1 MGLLA
6 KLKKQED
13 FNDKEKSIS
22 NFILDINEKIADMS
36 SRDVGT
42 YTYTS
47 SSSIVRFC
55 QKLGCKGYS
64 DFKVKFLSEIKI
76 FNLSEYNEDTSLNQ
90 KDNGLSILNKISTTQ
105 KQVIDETKSE
115 FSIDHFIKIT
125 NYILKA
131 EYIDFFAYDLN
142 LHLAEYACNQFF
154 HCGKIS
160 NVYPASNT
168 QQLLALSAKDNHLG
182 IFISRGGENIKLI
195 ETAKALKGSKVK
207 TIVITSNKQST
218 LAKIC
223 DEFIYAVYADKIED
237 LGTIMFSTSVK
248 YIIDSLF
255 SMIFVNHY
263 DESVNL
269 NKTYDVFGKRFLNE
283 N

>member
-1 MGLLA
+1 MGLLT
-6 KLKKQED
+6 KMKKQVD
-13 FNDKEKSIS
+13 FTDKEKSIS
-22 NFILDINEKIADMS
+22 NYLLENNEKIIDMS
-36 SRDVGT
+36 SREVGT
-42 YTYTS
+42 HTYTS

-55 QKLGCKGYS
+55 QKIGCKGYS
-64 DFKVKFLSEIKI
+64 DFKVKFLSEIKYTD
-76 FNLSEYNEDTSLNQ
+76 FSECSDDMELNQ
-90 KDNGLSILNKISTTQ
+90 KDNALSILNKISTTQ
-105 KQVIDETKSE
+105 KQVIDETKNE
-115 FSIDHFIKIT
+115 LSIAQFVKIT
-125 NYILKA
+125 NYIVKA

-160 NVYPASNT
+160 NVYSASNA
-168 QQLLALSAKDNHLG
+168 QHLLALNAKNNHIG

-195 ETAKALKGSKVK
+195 ETAKLLKESKVK
-207 TIVITSNKQST
+207 TIVITSNKNST

-223 DEFIYAVYADKIED
+223 DDFIYAVYADRIEN

-269 NKTYDVFGKRFLNE
+269 NNTYDKFGQKAIYK
-283 N
+283 

>member
-6 KLKKQED
+6 KLKKQEY
-13 FNDKEKSIS
+13 FTDKEKSIS
-22 NFILDINEKIADMS
+22 NYILENNEKIADMS
-36 SRDVGT
+36 SREVGN

-64 DFKVKFLSEIKI
+64 DFKVKFLSEIK
-76 FNLSEYNEDTSLNQ
+76 FANFSELSEDMSLNQ
-90 KDNGLSILNKISTTQ
+90 KDNALSILNKISTTQ
-105 KQVIDETKSE
+105 KQVIDETKNE
-115 FSIDHFIKIT
+115 FTIEQFVKIT
-125 NYILKA
+125 NHIVKA

-160 NVYPASNT
+160 NVYSASNA
-168 QQLLALSAKDNHLG
+168 QQLLALNAKNNHIG

-195 ETAKALKGSKVK
+195 ETAKSLKKSQVK
-207 TIVITSNKQST
+207 TIVISSKKDST

-269 NKTYDVFGKRFLNE
+269 NKTYDDFGRKSLYK
-283 N
+283 